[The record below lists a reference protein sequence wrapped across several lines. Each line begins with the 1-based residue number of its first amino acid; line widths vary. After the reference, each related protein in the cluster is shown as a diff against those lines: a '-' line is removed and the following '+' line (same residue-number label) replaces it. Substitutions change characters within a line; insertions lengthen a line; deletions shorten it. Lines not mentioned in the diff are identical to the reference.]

1 MSTARRAAG
10 PCPPSARATSAAIR
24 SKARAGATPR
34 ARCSWA
40 RSSRRTSVKVVAIS
54 SSAAQGAR
62 SAPRARSAS
71 WATSSRTAVK
81 AAESASAGADRGS
94 RRGRA
99 RESSVASPST
109 RPQPFPFPCNSTC
122 APAGFCVSIRAE
134 SARLAVTASSSTSS
148 ENGPLSRC
156 STSAPRGRD
165 PESSG
170 TARNAGYRSSASWG
184 KYSNC
189 SVKRASSTVT
199 GRIASTQVPVMPCPT
214 FMRTSPITSRP

>member
-24 SKARAGATPR
+24 SRARAGATPR

-109 RPQPFPFPCNSTC
+109 RPQPFPFPCSSTC

-134 SARLAVTASSSTSS
+134 SARLAAGYLSLGLKPGDRLASLLPNRVALVLHYLACFKAGLVATPLNYRYTAR
-148 ENGPLSRC
+148 EIDHGQRLK
-156 STSAPRGRD
+156 RGR
-165 PESSG
+165 
-170 TARNAGYRSSASWG
+170 R
-184 KYSNC
+184 
-189 SVKRASSTVT
+189 
-199 GRIASTQVPVMPCPT
+199 
-214 FMRTSPITSRP
+214 